1 MHSLMPIPVI
11 PLSLFGD
18 EREEVQ
24 RDTFVDVHVPD
35 TITVQIAPPPV
46 EHYVDSSGIAPRYVE
61 NWDAFVGQEHIK
73 DEVGVY
79 IDAHFTNC
87 ERLPHILLAATMP
100 GSGKT
105 TLARCIAD
113 EIEQRI
119 VMLVPP
125 FKPEALYEAAM
136 SMKEFEILFIDEIHR
151 LGEHGPAAAENLLH
165 MAEEHV
171 LYLNGKVFK
180 LEDFTLIG
188 ATTDADKLPEA
199 VLDRFPVQPF
209 FAPYSHA
216 DMVRIVH
223 NFCRYYNVTLLPQT
237 MVVLAKASRGTPRI
251 ARGLV
256 EGAKALQT
264 ARGRSVTGEEVLA
277 WKRIDADGMTRQHKN
292 YVLVMY
298 QLCGQREKD
307 GIVYRAGEETIGT
320 LLREGKR
327 GVSRIERYL
336 IEQGYIIK
344 SGRGRVLTER
354 GIRAARQ
361 YETEGIR

>member
-1 MHSLMPIPVI
+1 MHTMPIPVI
-11 PLSLFGD
+11 PLSMFEP
-18 EREEVQ
+18 ERDAPG
-24 RDTFVDVHVPD
+24 DTFNSTFVEVPD
-35 TITVQIAPPPV
+35 RITVEIAPPPV
-46 EHYVDSSGIAPRYVE
+46 EHFVNSSEVAPRYVE
-61 NWDAFVGQEHIK
+61 NWDAFVGQEAVK
-73 DEVGVY
+73 DELSVY

-87 ERLPHILLAATMP
+87 ERLPHILLAATTP
-100 GSGKT
+100 GTGKT

-136 SMKEFEILFIDEIHR
+136 SMKEFEILFVDEIHR

-165 MAEEHV
+165 MLEEHV
-171 LYLNGKVFK
+171 LYLNGQVIG
-180 LEDFTLIG
+180 LEDFTFIG

-209 FAPYSHA
+209 FEPYSHA

-223 NFCRYYNVTLLPQT
+223 NFCRYYHVTLLPGT
-237 MVVLAKASRGTPRI
+237 MVTLAKASRGTPRI

-264 ARGRSVTGEEVLA
+264 ARGRAVTGEEVLA
-277 WKRIDADGMTRQHKN
+277 WKRYDPDGMTRQHKN
-292 YVLVMY
+292 YVLVLY
-298 QLCGQREKD
+298 QLCAQPGKN
-307 GIVYRAGEETIGT
+307 GIEYRAGEETIGT

-327 GVSRIERYL
+327 GVARIERFL
-336 IEQGYIIK
+336 IEKGFIIK
-344 SGRGRVLTER
+344 SGRGRVLTQR
-354 GIRAARQ
+354 GIMAARR
-361 YETEGIR
+361 YEQEGFR